1 MTRRIRERS
10 ERSFWRT
17 GAFHFLTILCSVAV
31 ILSWSAGSSQ
41 QSCTFCARGVTAAQ
55 GSRGASYTISGA
67 ITPAPGG
74 SGVTVSLSGPASLDV
89 NADGGGIY
97 TFHGVASGR
106 YAVTPSKDGYEFT
119 PRAQIVTVNSGD
131 VSGVDFTATSVQP
144 TYTISGTINPPSSGS
159 GSTVT
164 LSGTAAATTTAD
176 ASGNY
181 SFAGLSSGSYAVTPE
196 KPRATFT
203 PAKQAV
209 IINQSDVSGVTFTI
223 AIRGS
228 E

>member
-1 MTRRIRERS
+1 MTRIRECS
-10 ERSFWRT
+10 GWSSSNT
-17 GAFHFLTILCSVAV
+17 SNFHFFLLLAVATV
-31 ILSWSAGSSQ
+31 IVGWRASFDRLS
-41 QSCTFCARGVTAAQ
+41 AAQ
-55 GSRGASYTISGA
+55 AGPPGAPFTITGSL
-67 ITPAPGG
+67 TPAAGG
-74 SGVTVSLSGPASLDV
+74 SGATVSLSGPASLSTT
-89 NADGGGIY
+89 ADSR
-97 TFHGVASGR
+97 GVYVFREVANGR

-119 PRAQIVTVNSGD
+119 PRTQIVTVNSGD

-144 TYTISGTINPPSSGS
+144 TYSISGTINPPSSGS

-164 LSGTAAATTTAD
+164 LAGAGSATTTAD

-181 SFAGLSSGSYAVTPE
+181 NFAGLSNGSYTVTPE
-196 KPRATFT
+196 KQRATFI

-209 IINQSDVSGVTFTI
+209 IINQADVSGVNFTI

>member
-1 MTRRIRERS
+1 MTKIRERS
-10 ERSFWRT
+10 RWSFSRICSL
-17 GAFHFLTILCSVAV
+17 HFFLPLSVATV
-31 ILSWSAGSSQ
+31 ILSWSPDFDRLS
-41 QSCTFCARGVTAAQ
+41 AAQ
-55 GSRGASYTISGA
+55 GGAEGTSYAISGS
-67 ITPAPGG
+67 ITPASEG
-74 SGVTVSLSGPASLDV
+74 SGATVSLSGPASLSV
-89 NADGGGIY
+89 TADNRGIY
-97 TFHGVASGR
+97 TFRQVANGR

-119 PRAQIVTVNSGD
+119 PRTQIVTVNGGD

-144 TYTISGTINPPSSGS
+144 TYSISGTINPPSSGS

-164 LSGTAAATTTAD
+164 LAGAGSATTTAD

-181 SFAGLSSGSYAVTPE
+181 NFAGLSNGSYTVTPE
-196 KPRATFT
+196 KQRATFI

-209 IINQSDVSGVTFTI
+209 IINQADVSGVNFTI